1 MDSVVTEWL
10 RQPPYTSSSKRLKP
24 LIMLI
29 VLITHVSYTKS
40 RRYVLSAFEK
50 AMKGELGRIWM
61 RDRCVRRTIRIYGMN
76 DQRTSAWHAKRGEM
90 ITASEVYQIFTGGE
104 TRRSLIL
111 RKLVPPQPSTGYG
124 VGAMIWGTRF
134 EPIAKELYEKETG
147 CTITDVSCVQ
157 HPVYSFLGAS
167 PDGIIFPTDPL
178 DVRRRGRLIE
188 FKCPFS
194 RAESDGIPE
203 GYVHQMQMQMECTGI
218 DECEYAEFRFKQI
231 FSSEW
236 MRSTSTKGVFAVF
249 QDETV
254 NYKPASMELKLW
266 QAEVSEQEPQYIYWI
281 LVSTKKAFLP
291 KDVGWLPRHIEAL
304 QTAWNEVLLHRAAG
318 TLPPGPPPKSL
329 PTLDI

>member
-1 MDSVVTEWL
+1 MESVVTEWL
-10 RQPPYTSSSKRLKP
+10 REPPYTSSRKRLKY

-29 VLITHVSYTKS
+29 TLLTNVSYTKV
-40 RRYVLSAFEK
+40 RRYVLSAFDK
-50 AMKGELGRIWM
+50 AMNGELGRIWM
-61 RDRCVRRTIRIYGMN
+61 RDRCVRRTIRVYGMN

-111 RKLVPPQPSTGYG
+111 RKLTPPQPSTGYG

-134 EPIAKELYEKETG
+134 EPIAKELYENETK

-167 PDGIIFPTDPL
+167 PDGIIFPTDPS
-178 DVRRRGRLIE
+178 DVRRRGRLVE

-218 DECEYAEFRFKQI
+218 DECEYAEFRFKQV

-236 MRSTSTKGVFAVF
+236 LRSTVTKGVFAVF

-254 NYKPASMELKLW
+254 NYKPASMDLKEW
-266 QAEVSEQEPQYIYWI
+266 QSEVSEREPQFIYWI

-291 KDVGWLPRHIEAL
+291 KDTGWLPRHIEAL
-304 QTAWNEVLLHRAAG
+304 QTAWNEVLLHREAG
-318 TLPPGPPPKSL
+318 TLPPPVVKTL
-329 PTLDI
+329 TTLDI

>member
-1 MDSVVTEWL
+1 MESVVTEWL
-10 RQPPYTSSSKRLKP
+10 REPPYTSSRKRLKY

-29 VLITHVSYTKS
+29 TLLTNVSYTKV
-40 RRYVLSAFEK
+40 RRYVLSAFDK
-50 AMKGELGRIWM
+50 AMNGELGRIWM
-61 RDRCVRRTIRIYGMN
+61 RDRCVRRTIRVYGMN

-111 RKLVPPQPSTGYG
+111 RKLTPPQPSTGYG

-134 EPIAKELYEKETG
+134 EPIAKELYENETK

-167 PDGIIFPTDPL
+167 PDGIIFPTDPS
-178 DVRRRGRLIE
+178 DVRRRGRLVE

-218 DECEYAEFRFKQI
+218 DECEYAEFRFKQV

-236 MRSTSTKGVFAVF
+236 LRSTVTKGVFAVF

-254 NYKPASMELKLW
+254 NYKPASMDLKAW
-266 QAEVSEQEPQYIYWI
+266 QSEVSEREPQFIYWI

-291 KDVGWLPRHIEAL
+291 KDTGWLPRHIEAL
-304 QTAWNEVLLHRAAG
+304 QTAWNEVLLHRDAG
-318 TLPPGPPPKSL
+318 TLPPPVVKTL
-329 PTLDI
+329 TTLDI

>member
-1 MDSVVTEWL
+1 MESVVTEWL
-10 RQPPYTSSSKRLKP
+10 REPPYTRSRRRLKY

-29 VLITHVSYTKS
+29 TLLTNVSYTKV
-40 RRYVLSAFEK
+40 RHYVLNAFEK
-50 AMKGELGRIWM
+50 AMKGELGRIWI
-61 RDRCVRRTIRIYGMN
+61 RDRCVRRTIRVYGMN

-90 ITASEVYQIFTGGE
+90 ITASEVYQLFTGGE

-111 RKLVPPQPSTGYG
+111 RKLTPNQASTGYA
-124 VGAMIWGTRF
+124 GAMIWGTRF
-134 EPIAKELYEKETG
+134 EPIAKELYEKETK

-167 PDGIIFPTDPL
+167 PDGIIFPTDPS
-178 DVRRRGRLIE
+178 DVRRRGRLVE

-203 GYVHQMQMQMECTGI
+203 GYVHQMQMQMECSGI
-218 DECEYAEFRFKQI
+218 DECEYAEFRFKQV

-236 MRSTSTKGVFAVF
+236 LRSTVTKGVFAVF

-254 NYKPASMELKLW
+254 NYKPASMDLKAW
-266 QAEVSEQEPQYIYWI
+266 QSEVSEREPQFIYWI

-291 KDVGWLPRHIEAL
+291 KDTGWLPRHIEAL
-304 QTAWNEVLLHRAAG
+304 QTAWNEVLLHREAG
-318 TLPPGPPPKSL
+318 TLPSTVKTL
-329 PTLDI
+329 TTLDI